1 MCAEPQL
8 TSLFSLRTYHT
19 FILSLRLSGIYSSI
33 PLMLSRT
40 KFAEVRCFVSN
51 LTVRCSAELDALF
64 VGVAT
69 DPLRPYN
76 ESQMIVPFLE
86 ELPSSLPQFEYTLEV
101 FPFRLAYY
109 GRYIY
114 YFFADSTGRINED
127 SNYVVWILS
136 SIQGHSSYS
145 FTTKIDGPFEK
156 AREVVTRA
164 EERRKVLTISSV
176 FSISLVIS
184 NTAFVCDGLMVQTDT
199 LHLRFKMQRL
209 GMRPEQTFTPA

>member
-1 MCAEPQL
+1 
-8 TSLFSLRTYHT
+8 
-19 FILSLRLSGIYSSI
+19 
-33 PLMLSRT
+33 MLSRT

-51 LTVRCSAELDALF
+51 LTVRCSADLDALF
-64 VGVAT
+64 LGVAT

-76 ESQMIVPFLE
+76 EYQMIVPFLE

-114 YFFADSTGRINED
+114 YFLADSTGRINEVD
-127 SNYVVWILS
+127 YVVWILS

-156 AREVVTRA
+156 ARGVVTSA
-164 EERRKVLTISSV
+164 EEGRKVLTISSV

-184 NTAFVCDGLMVQTDT
+184 NTAFVCDGLMVQKDT
-199 LHLRFKMQRL
+199 LHLRFKMQ
-209 GMRPEQTFTPA
+209 